1 MASPISPQAL
11 SELTDNR
18 YPTSSTKPLPSSRT
32 CGSAPSPGLD
42 CGMNGDEQLRAY
54 LEAVDRLPPLGEH
67 EVRELGETIQ
77 RGNQAGNLL
86 EGGSLA
92 SQEATAAKQ
101 LEARGQAARK
111 RLIEGNLRLVVTV
124 ADDYRD
130 QSLSQEELL
139 NAGNVG
145 LVRAVERYD
154 WQQRSGFASSA
165 ITLIRDAITAAIR
178 DRS

>member
-1 MASPISPQAL
+1 M
-11 SELTDNR
+11 NR
-18 YPTSSTKPLPSSRT
+18 
-32 CGSAPSPGLD
+32 
-42 CGMNGDEQLRAY
+42 DEQLRAY
-54 LEAVDRLPPLGEH
+54 LQAVDRLPSLGEH
-67 EVRELGETIQ
+67 EVRELSETIQ

-101 LEARGQAARK
+101 LAARGQAARK

-130 QSLSQEELL
+130 QGLSQEELL
-139 NAGNVG
+139 NAGNLG

-154 WQQRSGFASSA
+154 WQQGSGFAGSA
-165 ITLIRDAITAAIR
+165 ITLIRDAITSAIR
-178 DRS
+178 DQS

>member
-1 MASPISPQAL
+1 
-11 SELTDNR
+11 
-18 YPTSSTKPLPSSRT
+18 
-32 CGSAPSPGLD
+32 
-42 CGMNGDEQLRAY
+42 MNGDEQLRAY
-54 LEAVDRLPPLGEH
+54 LQAVDRLPPLGEQ

-77 RGNQAGNLL
+77 RGTQAGTLL

-92 SQEATAAKQ
+92 SQQATAAKQ

-130 QSLSQEELL
+130 QGLSQEELL

-154 WQQRSGFASSA
+154 RQGSGFASSA

>member
-1 MASPISPQAL
+1 MRARAL
-11 SELTDNR
+11 PR
-18 YPTSSTKPLPSSRT
+18 
-32 CGSAPSPGLD
+32 LD
-42 CGMNGDEQLRAY
+42 CDMNGDEQLRAY
-54 LEAVDRLPPLGEH
+54 LQAVDRLPPLGEQ

-77 RGNQAGNLL
+77 RGTQAGTLL

-92 SQEATAAKQ
+92 SQQATAAKQ

-130 QSLSQEELL
+130 QGLSQEELL

-154 WQQRSGFASSA
+154 WQGSGFASSA

>member
-1 MASPISPQAL
+1 
-11 SELTDNR
+11 
-18 YPTSSTKPLPSSRT
+18 
-32 CGSAPSPGLD
+32 
-42 CGMNGDEQLRAY
+42 MNGDEQLRAY

-77 RGNQAGNLL
+77 QGNQAGNLL

-101 LEARGQAARK
+101 LEAQGQAARK

-130 QSLSQEELL
+130 QSLPQEELL

>member
-1 MASPISPQAL
+1 MRARAL
-11 SELTDNR
+11 
-18 YPTSSTKPLPSSRT
+18 
-32 CGSAPSPGLD
+32 PGLD
-42 CGMNGDEQLRAY
+42 CGMNQDEQLRAY
-54 LEAVDRLPPLGEH
+54 LQAVDRLPPLGEQ

-77 RGNQAGNLL
+77 RGTQAGNLL

-92 SQEATAAKQ
+92 SQQATAAKL

-139 NAGNVG
+139 KAGNVG
-145 LVRAVERYD
+145 LVRAVERYN
-154 WQQRSGFASSA
+154 WQQASGFASSA
-165 ITLIRDAITAAIR
+165 TTLIRDAITAAIR

>member
-1 MASPISPQAL
+1 
-11 SELTDNR
+11 
-18 YPTSSTKPLPSSRT
+18 
-32 CGSAPSPGLD
+32 
-42 CGMNGDEQLRAY
+42 MNVDEQLRAY
-54 LEAVDRLPPLGEH
+54 LEAVDRLPPCGDH

-77 RGNQAGNLL
+77 RGNQAGNLI

-92 SQEATAAKQ
+92 SQEATAARQ

-124 ADDYRD
+124 ADDYRG
-130 QSLSQEELL
+130 QGLSQRELL

-154 WQQRSGFASSA
+154 WQRGSGFAGSA
-165 ITLIRDAITAAIR
+165 VALIRDAIAAAIR